1 MSSQTSPS
9 TPTASGAGARL
20 LSLTGLDAGHFAVLA
35 RHPDDM
41 TRKTGMLNPF
51 RTALLLVEKDAA
63 KIEQLVPNMDKAP
76 SDVEIRCV
84 FTPRYTHQRS
94 AVLEQIASR
103 SVPVDGSWKG
113 FVEGCKKV
121 GATLE
126 KFQSYDEHSISQL
139 VYIDIMTPAERV
151 PVQDRLSL
159 CSDEASALGALLRF
173 SLGNTLGH
181 LNERMDALS
190 KEGVEAMVAG
200 SAIRKAQY
208 HAAGRWLPKDGEDR
222 TEILKGRDLVLKSN
236 EPRFTGS
243 GRLLYEQVQ
252 TYFDLEALFLPEEP
266 DAAMLARSPAL
277 RAAVDALRAV
287 YDEQGFITPI
297 DVDKKL
303 PGYPYHTPLAVI
315 RADDSRDGESDLD
328 DMDDG

>member
-126 KFQSYDEHSISQL
+126 KFQSVSEHKLRIRLPQLMGDKYDEHSISQL

-190 KEGVEAMVAG
+190 VMHQR
-200 SAIRKAQY
+200 I
-208 HAAGRWLPKDGEDR
+208 
-222 TEILKGRDLVLKSN
+222 
-236 EPRFTGS
+236 
-243 GRLLYEQVQ
+243 
-252 TYFDLEALFLPEEP
+252 
-266 DAAMLARSPAL
+266 
-277 RAAVDALRAV
+277 
-287 YDEQGFITPI
+287 
-297 DVDKKL
+297 
-303 PGYPYHTPLAVI
+303 
-315 RADDSRDGESDLD
+315 RDGTGY
-328 DMDDG
+328 DGSE